1 MTAIVG
7 VLNKHGVAL
16 AADSAVTFGN
26 THKVVNTG
34 NKVFALSKYQPV
46 AIATYG
52 RSAFMGTPWD
62 IIIKLYRKKL
72 GKHSFPKLD
81 DYIDD
86 FIKYLHDQKF
96 FAEVLTQHRYLR
108 DNILDFYNKVERQ
121 AMECPDFKEENA
133 TSFVL
138 QKLNECLSLNKAAGT
153 VLCPEFVDYK
163 LELFKLF
170 SESYFYY
177 LRIVLETIDSTGL
190 VFFGYGDTEIYP
202 SLYPLAVSFGIEDR
216 LHYYRGTPTII
227 QENGTVASVIPFAQ
241 IDVSQTIIRGIN
253 PSLCFSSVRYFFV
266 PRTSLISEEAKAS
279 FYDVLAA
286 TFKDSL
292 SGFANQIAG
301 IIKPINATASDA
313 IRKLNLDAVTS
324 NFIESTKKQF
334 MEKYTDSLLDTI
346 VSLDKED
353 MSNMA
358 ESFVSLTSLVRR
370 MSPGEETVG
379 GPVDVVFVS
388 KGDGLIWMK
397 RKHYFKPELNNQFFT
412 NYYNDYQENE

>member
-16 AADSAVTFGN
+16 AADSAVSFGN

-81 DYIDD
+81 EYVND

-121 AMECPDFKEENA
+121 ARECPDFKEENA

-138 QKLNECLSLNKAAGT
+138 QKLNECLSSNKKAGT

-163 LELFKLF
+163 LELFKTF
-170 SESYFYY
+170 ASSE
-177 LRIVLETIDSTGL
+177 INEVL
-190 VFFGYGDTEIYP
+190 
-202 SLYPLAVSFGIEDR
+202 
-216 LHYYRGTPTII
+216 GT
-227 QENGTVASVIPFAQ
+227 
-241 IDVSQTIIRGIN
+241 
-253 PSLCFSSVRYFFV
+253 
-266 PRTSLISEEAKAS
+266 
-279 FYDVLAA
+279 
-286 TFKDSL
+286 
-292 SGFANQIAG
+292 
-301 IIKPINATASDA
+301 KP
-313 IRKLNLDAVTS
+313 
-324 NFIESTKKQF
+324 
-334 MEKYTDSLLDTI
+334 
-346 VSLDKED
+346 
-353 MSNMA
+353 
-358 ESFVSLTSLVRR
+358 
-370 MSPGEETVG
+370 
-379 GPVDVVFVS
+379 
-388 KGDGLIWMK
+388 
-397 RKHYFKPELNNQFFT
+397 
-412 NYYNDYQENE
+412 